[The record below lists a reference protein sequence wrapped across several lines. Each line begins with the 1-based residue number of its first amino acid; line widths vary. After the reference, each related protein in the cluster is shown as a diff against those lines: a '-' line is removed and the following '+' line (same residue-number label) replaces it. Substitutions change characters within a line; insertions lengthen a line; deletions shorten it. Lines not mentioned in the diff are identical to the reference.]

1 MKIAGLEK
9 IEIFFGGLV
18 VWWFGGLGFMQNQD
32 VFCMYDFSWVLG
44 SRGDYV

>member
-9 IEIFFGGLV
+9 IENFFGGLV
-18 VWWFGGLGFMQNQD
+18 VWWLGFMQNQD